1 VDSRGSEPETGV
13 VAATRSAASVAALML
28 FMAAG
33 GLYQRLVVYPLVF
46 LWPGRRTALTSAYFR
61 GMSHGILF
69 CMRMGGARLRRSG
82 VVSTASPSLILMNHQ
97 SLLDIPTAGLMSA
110 PFVPWFVTRKRYH
123 YGVPAVSPCLRLMGC
138 PVIEPRDRKAS
149 LRTMREAAR
158 NLEHGMLVFAEGHRS
173 RDGEVQPFQTAGVLT
188 ILRERRVPVWLVVTD
203 GFWSTRRFVDSV
215 LGVGR
220 IRGETE
226 VVGVFDPPED
236 DEALPAFLED
246 LRAKMVAHLAL
257 MRGRRGMAPAVEAA
271 DLEVA

>member
-1 VDSRGSEPETGV
+1 
-13 VAATRSAASVAALML
+13 
-28 FMAAG
+28 MAYMAVG

-46 LWPGRRTALTSAYFR
+46 LLPKRRSALTSAYFR

-69 CMRMGGARLRRSG
+69 CMRMGGATLRRSG
-82 VVSTASPSLILMNHQ
+82 MVSTASPALVLMNHQ
-97 SLLDIPTAGLMSA
+97 SLLDIPTAGLMCA
-110 PFVPWFVTRKRYH
+110 PLVPLFVTRKRYH
-123 YGVPAVSPCLRLMGC
+123 YGIPAVSPCLRLMGC

-149 LRTMREAAR
+149 LRTMRQAAR

-188 ILRERRVPVWLVVTD
+188 ILRERRMPVWVVVTD
-203 GFWSTRRFVDSV
+203 GFWSTRRLVDSV

-226 VVGVFDPPED
+226 VVGVFDPPAD

-246 LRAKMVAHLAL
+246 LRAKMVAHLEL
-257 MRGRRGMAPAVEAA
+257 MRRRRGIAPAVEGAG
-271 DLEVA
+271 LEVA